1 MLNYICYIGHF
12 EIQVGP
18 SVPWNVVEM
27 FGVQSAGRATNGG
40 QIVAKS
46 GNYVCHLEWFGV
58 NHSETT
64 PNASS
69 AIDEGTLFLVLVVV
83 VVVVVLVV
91 GKKQFFLLVL
101 QCLVL
106 VV

>member
-1 MLNYICYIGHF
+1 
-12 EIQVGP
+12 
-18 SVPWNVVEM
+18 M

-46 GNYVCHLEWFGV
+46 GNHVCHLEWFWV
-58 NHSETT
+58 NHPETT
-64 PNASS
+64 PHAS
-69 AIDEGTLFLVLVVV
+69 AIDEGTLFLLLFLLFLFVVV
-83 VVVVVLVV
+83 VVVVVVV
-91 GKKQFFLLVL
+91 GKKQFLLVL

>member
-1 MLNYICYIGHF
+1 
-12 EIQVGP
+12 
-18 SVPWNVVEM
+18 M

-58 NHSETT
+58 NHPETT
-64 PNASS
+64 PNAS
-69 AIDEGTLFLVLVVV
+69 AIDEGTLFLLLLLFVVV
-83 VVVVVLVV
+83 VV
-91 GKKQFFLLVL
+91 GKKQCLLVL

>member
-1 MLNYICYIGHF
+1 
-12 EIQVGP
+12 
-18 SVPWNVVEM
+18 M

-64 PNASS
+64 PHAS
-69 AIDEGTLFLVLVVV
+69 AIDEGTLFLLLVVV
-83 VVVVVLVV
+83 VVVVVLVVVVVVVV

>member
-1 MLNYICYIGHF
+1 
-12 EIQVGP
+12 
-18 SVPWNVVEM
+18 M
-27 FGVQSAGRATNGG
+27 FCVQTAGRATHGG

-58 NHSETT
+58 NHPETT
-64 PNASS
+64 PNAS
-69 AIDEGTLFLVLVVV
+69 AIDEGTLFLLLLVVVLVLVLVVV
-83 VVVVVLVV
+83 VVVVVVV